1 MEIVWAVCL
10 LKGSGS
16 KESSPWLVKPGH
28 TISIFLPPP
37 PLYSQAS
44 NSVFALLMLPNSYL
58 VLARKYRPQNFDELV
73 GQEVLVTTLSNAI
86 KNNRLHH
93 AYILTG
99 IRGVGKTTTA
109 RIIAKTINCLNKDE
123 VNQANACGVCD
134 NCKMISASKH
144 QDVIEIDAASR
155 TGVDDIREIIDSI
168 AYAPVMAAYK
178 IYIID
183 EVHMLSNSAFNALL
197 KTLEEPP
204 AHVKFIFATTE
215 IRKVPIT
222 ILSRCQRFDLRRLDE
237 SEIAVHLKNILGKEN
252 LEADDQA
259 LELIAKMSEGSVR
272 DSLSMLDQ
280 ALSSNNHQKFLSA
293 EVVEKMLGLNDKA
306 KVIELFE
313 AILACDFSAALTKFS
328 QFYSYSSDVSQ
339 LLADLMEIVNK
350 TTSVKMV
357 KGYKLDGYSKFQQEK
372 ITEIAGK
379 ISFAALARIWQM
391 LLKGHSE
398 INFSS
403 SPKMAFEMLMAR
415 ICHLVALPNLKEVL
429 LDLNQSKNS
438 LEISA
443 EKIAPIEKSL
453 NSAPA
458 GEITGAAETN
468 DATKTND
475 AKEINDEV
483 VNEILRNFEG
493 AKII

>member
-1 MEIVWAVCL
+1 M
-10 LKGSGS
+10 
-16 KESSPWLVKPGH
+16 
-28 TISIFLPPP
+28 T
-37 PLYSQAS
+37 Q
-44 NSVFALLMLPNSYL
+44 NSYL

-73 GQEVLVTTLSNAI
+73 GQEVLVTTLCNAI
-86 KNNRLHH
+86 KNNKLHH

-109 RIIAKTINCLNKDE
+109 RIIAKTINCLNRDSGNEIK
-123 VNQANACGVCD
+123 ACGTCD
-134 NCKMISASKH
+134 NCVAISASKH

-168 AYAPVMAAYK
+168 AYAPVMAKYK

-237 SEIAVHLKNILGKEN
+237 SEIALHLKNILKKES
-252 LEADDQA
+252 LEADEQA

-280 ALSSNNHQKFLSA
+280 ALSSNNHQQFLPA
-293 EVVEKMLGLNDKA
+293 DVVEKMLGLNDKA

-313 AILACDFSAALTKFS
+313 SMLIGNFTASLDKFA
-328 QFYSYSSDVSQ
+328 QFYSYSSDVAQ
-339 LLADLMEIVNK
+339 LIADLMEIVAK
-350 TTSVKMV
+350 TTSVKLV
-357 KGYKLDGYSKFQQEK
+357 KDYKLDGYSKFQQEK
-372 ITEIAGK
+372 ISAIANEI
-379 ISFAALARIWQM
+379 SLSSLSRIWQM
-391 LLKGHSE
+391 LLKGNSE
-398 INFSS
+398 VNFSN
-403 SPKMAFEMLMAR
+403 SPKMAFEMLLVR
-415 ICHLVALPNLKEVL
+415 ICHMIALPDLKEVL
-429 LDLNQSKNS
+429 LDLNQSQNS
-438 LEISA
+438 SSNVV
-443 EKIAPIEKSL
+443 EKIAPIAKIANPVPAEKISD
-453 NSAPA
+453 
-458 GEITGAAETN
+458 T
-468 DATKTND
+468 
-475 AKEINDEV
+475 KEISDEV

-493 AKII
+493 AKIV

>member
-1 MEIVWAVCL
+1 M
-10 LKGSGS
+10 
-16 KESSPWLVKPGH
+16 
-28 TISIFLPPP
+28 T
-37 PLYSQAS
+37 Q
-44 NSVFALLMLPNSYL
+44 NSYL

-86 KNNRLHH
+86 KNNKLHH

-109 RIIAKTINCLNKDE
+109 RIIAKTINCLNRDSGTQIK
-123 VNQANACGVCD
+123 ACGTCD
-134 NCKMISASKH
+134 NCIAISASKH

-168 AYAPVMAAYK
+168 AYAPVMAKYK

-215 IRKVPIT
+215 IKKVPIT

-237 SEIAVHLKNILGKEN
+237 VEISAHLKNILGKEN
-252 LEADDQA
+252 LEADEQA

-272 DSLSMLDQ
+272 DSLSLLDQ
-280 ALSSNNHQKFLSA
+280 ALSSNNHQKFLSSDI
-293 EVVEKMLGLNDKA
+293 VEKMLGLNDKA

-313 AILACDFSAALTKFS
+313 AMLIGDFPAALNKFA
-328 QFYSYSSDVSQ
+328 QFYSYSSDISQ
-339 LLADLMEIVNK
+339 LLSDLMEITAK
-350 TTSVKMV
+350 TTSVKLV
-357 KGYKLDGYSKFQQEK
+357 KDYKLDGYSGFQREK
-372 ITEIAGK
+372 ISEIANK
-379 ISFAALARIWQM
+379 ISLAALARIWQM
-391 LLKGHSE
+391 LLKGNAE
-398 INFSS
+398 INFSG
-403 SPKMAFEMLMAR
+403 SPKMAFEMLLVR
-415 ICHLVALPNLKEVL
+415 ICHMIALPNLKEAL

-438 LEISA
+438 LPDNQ
-443 EKIAPIEKSL
+443 EKIAPITKSF
-453 NSAPA
+453 NSTPA
-458 GEITGAAETN
+458 DQTSGV
-468 DATKTND
+468 
-475 AKEINDEV
+475 KEISDEV

-493 AKII
+493 AKIV